1 MSPKS
6 HQFITM
12 IIHYIPIISPLLHHI
27 PINRWFLNSITIYP
41 NNRSKRLWSA
51 TSEHSSGATL
61 NQMMPDPPHRGSDG
75 PDEPGAHLQVC
86 IRRSFWS
93 RLAERITSK
102 SAKRILR
109 SLELAHSCI
118 LCLAIQARPFGTMLL
133 ISPIKQIS
141 HGIKPF
147 WLVLSPMLAAWK
159 CSSTYKWIHNQRCK
173 GIIWYNYK
181 DL

>member
-1 MSPKS
+1 MSPKY

-61 NQMMPDPPHRGSDG
+61 NQMMPADPPHRGSDG
-75 PDEPGAHLQVC
+75 PDGPGAQETLQVC

-93 RLAERITSK
+93 RLAERI
-102 SAKRILR
+102 LR

-118 LCLAIQARPFGTMLL
+118 LWFGNSDT
-133 ISPIKQIS
+133 PIWYNVADIPNKTNMPWYQTILV
-141 HGIKPF
+141 F
-147 WLVLSPMLAAWK
+147 WLFLSPMLAAWK

>member
-1 MSPKS
+1 MSPKY

-27 PINRWFLNSITIYP
+27 PINRCFLNSITIYP

-61 NQMMPDPPHRGSDG
+61 NQMMPADPPHRGSDG
-75 PDEPGAHLQVC
+75 PDGPGAQETLQVC

-93 RLAERITSK
+93 RLAE
-102 SAKRILR
+102 RILR

-118 LCLAIQARPFGTMLL
+118 LCLAIQTRPFGTMLL
-133 ISPIKQIS
+133 ISPIKQIC

-147 WLVLSPMLAAWK
+147 WYSG
-159 CSSTYKWIHNQRCK
+159 CF
-173 GIIWYNYK
+173 
-181 DL
+181 